1 MYFKVCTL
9 TAQNAKAL
17 VRLIALLQPCCFL
30 YYALGGTCKVYEQS
44 IYREE
49 EMSKHEQC
57 SGQERIVISSVFL
70 DGFERHLGLELGAVP
85 LSLHRN
91 DSLFLRRFLQ

>member
-30 YYALGGTCKVYEQS
+30 YYALGGTCKVYEQC

-57 SGQERIVISSVFL
+57 SGQERIVISSWNCTVFGIVL
-70 DGFERHLGLELGAVP
+70 T
-85 LSLHRN
+85 
-91 DSLFLRRFLQ
+91 LQKKCCKAPVFDH